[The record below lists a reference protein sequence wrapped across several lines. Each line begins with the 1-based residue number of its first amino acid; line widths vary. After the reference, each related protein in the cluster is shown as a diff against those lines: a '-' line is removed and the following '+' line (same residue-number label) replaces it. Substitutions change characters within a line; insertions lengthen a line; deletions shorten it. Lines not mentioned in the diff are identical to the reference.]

1 MERVLK
7 GWLVDNSVTADNL
20 TDKILRLESAG
31 NATLADVL
39 DEMKRE
45 DTGLRQET
53 LEHVVN
59 LYNRVVADLVL
70 SGYEVNTGLC
80 YLTPRFRGI
89 VEGGTWNPEKNSIY
103 VSITQGKVLREAI
116 AKTSV
121 KILGERQ
128 GTMYIA
134 GGEDAATR
142 ATDTTA
148 TPGRNYILTGRQLK
162 LAGDDPAVGITLT
175 SEEGAQTR
183 LDADMVAVNEPSRLV
198 FLLPSDL
205 ADGAYTLTVTTQY
218 SAGGKLLKEP
228 RSISCTIIVGEA
240 PATPGGET
248 GGSEG
253 SSGGDGD
260 DDFQL
265 G

>member
-1 MERVLK
+1 MDHVLK
-7 GWLVDNSVTADNL
+7 GWLVDNTVTADNL
-20 TDKILRLESAG
+20 TDKILKLESAG
-31 NATLADVL
+31 NLTLADVL
-39 DEMKRE
+39 DEMKKE

-70 SGYEVNTGLC
+70 AGYEVNTGLC
-80 YLTPRFRGI
+80 YLTPQFKGVI
-89 VEGGTWNPEKNSIY
+89 EDGAWNPEKNSIY

-116 AKTSV
+116 AETSV

-128 GTMYIA
+128 GVMYIA

-148 TPGRNYILTGRQLK
+148 TPGRNYILTGRKLK
-162 LAGDDPAVGITLT
+162 VVGDDPAVGITLT
-175 SEEGAQTR
+175 DEDGTPTR
-183 LDADMVAVNEPSRLV
+183 LDADMLAVNEPSRLV

-205 ADGAYTLTVTTQY
+205 ADGRYTLTVTTQY
-218 SAGGKLLKEP
+218 SGSGALLKEP
-228 RSISCTIIVGEA
+228 RSTSCTIVVGEP
-240 PATPGGET
+240 PAGT
-248 GGSEG
+248 GGTT
-253 SSGGDGD
+253 GGDDEEDGNQ
-260 DDFQL
+260 QL